1 MNWIAI
7 FIGGG
12 LGSLLRFGI
21 SMGLKSFQL
30 TLPIATLTAN
40 IVACIVFAITLF
52 VYKNNAT
59 LSENYKLLILTGFCG
74 GLSTFSTFSY
84 ETMELLKAGNY
95 MWAGINVIMN
105 IVICFS
111 CFAFISVSKQ

>member
-40 IVACIVFAITLF
+40 VVACIVFAITLF

-95 MWAGINVIMN
+95 MWAGVNVLINI
-105 IVICFS
+105 IVCFA